1 MTQLQIKVGD
11 IVLIADWE
19 EQKAPKTCAA
29 VKGLLPMSGDVL
41 QARWSG
47 EAAWVPLDD
56 AELSIEFENHT
67 CYPSKGELLIYP
79 GFISVKEILIP
90 YGPTVFG
97 SKMGALPG
105 KHFATV
111 VDGRDRL
118 EELGHRVVWQG
129 AQSVELTEVGR

>member
-1 MTQLQIKVGD
+1 MR
-11 IVLIADWE
+11 
-19 EQKAPKTCAA
+19 
-29 VKGLLPMSGDVL
+29 GDVL

-47 EAAWVPLDD
+47 EAAWVPLDQRG
-56 AELSIEFENHT
+56 LGIEFENHT

-97 SKMGALPG
+97 SKMGHLPEITSPQLSTAAIVWRSW
-105 KHFATV
+105 AT
-111 VDGRDRL
+111 GW
-118 EELGHRVVWQG
+118 VWQG